1 MATRNQMSFVDRVLF
16 LASIGAACAIVFGVA
31 LVLVR
36 SEHGEPRALAIHF
49 AGMLPGAMPSCGEA
63 CAAAASGR

>member
-31 LVLVR
+31 LVTSAVIE
-36 SEHGEPRALAIHF
+36 EHGEPRALAIHF
-49 AGMLPGAMPSCGEA
+49 AGMLPGGHAVM
-63 CAAAASGR
+63 R